1 MADDLYTATE
11 KRMMPGEGAAS
22 IKDEQL
28 QNTTCRKA
36 I

>member
-1 MADDLYTATE
+1 MVDDLYTATE

-28 QNTTCRKA
+28 LNTTYRKV